1 MVKLA
6 EFGIDEKELT
16 KTTIELMKNKQ
27 WLYENYQKLR
37 NEYAHQYV
45 AISEEKIIESDSD
58 FNKLKQ
64 KLIAKDK
71 NPEKILIE
79 LINPKEITLIL

>member
-45 AISEEKIIESDSD
+45 AISGE
-58 FNKLKQ
+58 N
-64 KLIAKDK
+64 
-71 NPEKILIE
+71 
-79 LINPKEITLIL
+79 TY

>member
-45 AISEEKIIESDSD
+45 AISDEKIIESDRD
-58 FNKLKQ
+58 LNKLKQ
-64 KLIAKDK
+64 KLIAKEK

-79 LINPKEITLIL
+79 LINPKEITSIL